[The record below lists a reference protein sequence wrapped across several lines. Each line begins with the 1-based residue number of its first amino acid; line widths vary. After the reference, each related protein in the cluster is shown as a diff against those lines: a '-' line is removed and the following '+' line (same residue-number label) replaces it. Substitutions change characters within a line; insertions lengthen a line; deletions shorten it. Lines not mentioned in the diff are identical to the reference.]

1 MRAAASG
8 DVVLSPG
15 VTAHVVRRM
24 RQDCR
29 ADRTRVAVERIVALT
44 GREREVL
51 AMLGAGLTNAEIAR
65 RIGVETGTVK
75 VHVGRILAKLGT
87 ANRVQA
93 AIIAYE
99 AGLADGTSGV
109 RRA

>member
-1 MRAAASG
+1 M
-8 DVVLSPG
+8 VLSPG